1 MESGPHRFT
10 RFVLIYALLVATPVI
25 FSLLLC
31 LHIVD
36 HYSHF
41 WQERAAESSE
51 TKASELVRQL
61 DSEQIFLPHFRALTG
76 QILALP
82 KLDETQIAELAEK
95 TFAAISQRFFVY
107 VFDSRGKL
115 LKTGL
120 APVDTEA
127 GIDYLWRFA
136 HDDSYEGE
144 GRERRGDYGKLV
156 GRYFSPRNI
165 KHSNDV
171 CHTVENPKSTG
182 LLYHR
187 KREAYGDDKSG
198 VMIFLDLNIEFER
211 HLQKKVD
218 LYSSVDEPVFF
229 ERADGTWQ
237 GTASSAVAAEKVLK
251 LGYSRTKNKA
261 IDDDY
266 LWLRIGFRDF
276 HIYVGRRLSLDYYL
290 RLKWLAALMA
300 GLLMI
305 SSFLILLRNLTT
317 GDGIRVSIRYKL
329 IAIFIFAVYLPVL
342 GLFMVSFNGLN
353 DRRTVLENEARK
365 GMQDILY
372 KIDAAFADKEEQIL
386 ANFERLYNDRE
397 WQAKLSDDWA
407 YNDYLLRKHAGV
419 ALEGENFFNHLD
431 IRNIHLEQVHTTARG
446 IANDRI
452 KEINRIISLIC
463 LERFMPEQ
471 ISKNRVKLR
480 QSDFILKNMM
490 ENPVLGFSSFYEQ
503 PGRLVE
509 MDFEGSS
516 FYWYWNYYPDAGD
529 GVAFFSGNTRVH
541 LNVENFLSNVL
552 RQRFSIGNTSLV
564 MAAYFPA
571 LQSWAPDEAVKENE
585 LAKLVKLTEISKTLE
600 SGRISYGGDRYLAIC
615 LPGIKLKGAIV
626 SCLFPQSQI
635 DDRIDRQRI
644 QIYQGMALI
653 LIISVFTG
661 LLLTKYFLQPVSELN
676 LGMKALRQRD
686 TDFRVEINS
695 QDELGELGNTFNQ
708 MMVEV
713 KEMLLAGAVQ
723 QCLIP
728 DRFPEIAGY
737 DCIIYNKMATDV
749 GGDYADV
756 FSLGDSRYLVVL
768 GDVTGHGVSSSIL
781 TAMVKAQVFRFAGK
795 NRNLSEM
802 LKSLSEMIFEL
813 LRYRKLMTFCALIF
827 DARDHSCQFAN
838 AGHPFPIWCDRD
850 GQLKALDKE
859 ALPLGV
865 SPKRSNY
872 QTVES
877 SFAPGDL
884 MLLYTDGIAEG
895 AGPDGTAFGFD
906 RVRDIVVRNR
916 ALSSE
921 EIKNRLL
928 GEFWQHYQREE
939 LDDDLTFVLIR
950 RRRQDA

>member
-1 MESGPHRFT
+1 MASGNNSFARFA
-10 RFVLIYALLVATPVI
+10 LIYALLIATPVV

-31 LHIVD
+31 LHIID
-36 HYSHF
+36 HYSLF
-41 WQERAAESSE
+41 WQAKAAEDTE

-61 DSEQIFLPHFRALTG
+61 DSEQIFLPHFRELTEK
-76 QILALP
+76 ILALP
-82 KLDETQIAELAEK
+82 NLEEKKIVELAEAA
-95 TFAAISQRFFVY
+95 FAETSQRFFVY
-107 VFDSRGKL
+107 VFNNRGKM

-120 APVDTEA
+120 APEDTEV

-171 CHTVENPKSTG
+171 CHSVENPRSTG

-187 KREAYGDDKSG
+187 KRQAYSDDKSG
-198 VMIFLDLNIEFER
+198 VMLFLDLNIEFEH
-211 HLQKKVD
+211 HLQQKINS
-218 LYSSVDEPVFF
+218 YSSADEPVFF

-237 GTASSAVAAEKVLK
+237 SASGIAVAAQTIMR
-251 LGYSRTKNKA
+251 LGYTRTRNTA
-261 IDDDY
+261 VYDDF
-266 LWLRIGFRDF
+266 LWRRVGFRNF
-276 HIYVGRRLSLDYYL
+276 QLYLGRKLSLDYYS
-290 RLKWLAALMA
+290 RAKWLTVIFSCLLLAFSFAL
-300 GLLMI
+300 
-305 SSFLILLRNLTT
+305 LLRNFYS
-317 GDGIRVSIRYKL
+317 GQSMRVSIRYKL
-329 IAIFIFAVYLPVL
+329 IAIFVFAVYLPVL
-342 GLFMVSFNGLN
+342 GLIMVSLNGLN

-372 KIDAAFADKEEQIL
+372 KIDADFAGKEDEIL
-386 ANFERLYNDRE
+386 ATFERLYNSRE
-397 WQAKLSDDWA
+397 WRENIGDDWTH
-407 YNDYLLRKHAGV
+407 NDWLLRKHAGV
-419 ALEGENFFNHLD
+419 SLEGENFFNHLD
-431 IRNIHLEQVHTTARG
+431 IRNIHLEQVHSTARG

-452 KEINRIISLIC
+452 KEINRIMGLIC

-471 ISKNRVKLR
+471 MSHNRVKLR

-509 MDFEGSS
+509 MEFEGSS

-529 GVAFFSGNTRVH
+529 GVAYFSGNTRVH
-541 LNVENFLSNVL
+541 FNVENFLNKVL
-552 RQRFSIGNTSLV
+552 KNRYSLGSTALIL
-564 MAAYFPA
+564 AAYFPSQ
-571 LQSWAPDEAVKENE
+571 QSWTPESAGSEND
-585 LAKLVKLTEISKTLE
+585 LVKLVKLTEISKTIE
-600 SGRISYGGDRYLAIC
+600 TGRIRYDRENFLATC
-615 LPGIKLKGAIV
+615 LPGIKLKGAII
-626 SCLFPQSQI
+626 SCLFPHSQI
-635 DDRIDRQRI
+635 DRIIEGQRI
-644 QIYQGMALI
+644 QIFQGMALI
-653 LIISVFTG
+653 LLISVFTG
-661 LLLTKYFLQPVSELN
+661 LLLSKYFLQPVGELN

-695 QDELGELGNTFNQ
+695 QDELGELGDTFNQ

-728 DRFPEIAGY
+728 DRFPEIKGY

-756 FSLGDSRYLVVL
+756 FSLGDGRYLVVL

-781 TAMVKAQVFRFAGK
+781 TAMVKAQVFRFSQK
-795 NRNLSEM
+795 KRSLSEM

-827 DARDHSCQFAN
+827 DSNNNSCQFAN
-838 AGHPFPIWCDRD
+838 AGHPFPIWCSL
-850 GQLKALDKE
+850 GGEIKPLDAE

-877 SFAPGDL
+877 SFDPGDL

-895 AGPDGTAFGFD
+895 AGPDGSAFGFD
-906 RVRDIVVRNR
+906 RVREIIVNNR
-916 ALSSE
+916 TASSE
-921 EIKNRLL
+921 EIKNKLL
-928 GEFWQHYQREE
+928 SEFWQHYQREE
-939 LDDDLTFVLIR
+939 LDDDLTFVIIR
-950 RRRQDA
+950 RRREVV

>member
-1 MESGPHRFT
+1 MANGQSRFA
-10 RFVLIYALLVATPVI
+10 RFAFIYALLVVTPVL

-31 LHIVD
+31 LHIID

-41 WQERAAESSE
+41 WQEKAAEVTE

-61 DSEQIFLPHFRALTG
+61 DSEQIFLPHFRELTEK
-76 QILALP
+76 ILSLP
-82 KLDETQIAELAEK
+82 KLDEKKIVELAED
-95 TFAAISQRFFVY
+95 TFARISQRFFVY
-107 VFDSRGKL
+107 VFDTRGKM

-120 APVDTEA
+120 APEDTEA

-171 CHTVENPKSTG
+171 CHSVENPKSTG
-182 LLYHR
+182 LLYHK
-187 KREAYGDDKSG
+187 KRQAYSDDKSG
-198 VMIFLDLNIEFER
+198 VMYFLDLNIEFEH
-211 HLQKKVD
+211 HLQQKID
-218 LYSSVDEPVFF
+218 HYSSADEPVFF

-237 GTASSAVAAEKVLK
+237 GASDVEALAQTVAK
-251 LGYSRTKNKA
+251 LGYTRTKNVVVHN
-261 IDDDY
+261 DF
-266 LWLRIGFRDF
+266 LWRRVGFRDF
-276 HIYVGRRLSLDYYL
+276 QLYFGKKLSLDYYS
-290 RLKWLAALMA
+290 RAKGLAVLFSVLLLALS
-300 GLLMI
+300 LVY
-305 SSFLILLRNLTT
+305 LLRNLFS
-317 GDGIRVSIRYKL
+317 GQGLRLSIRYKL
-329 IAIFIFAVYLPVL
+329 IAIFVFAVYLPIL
-342 GLFMVSFNGLN
+342 GLVMVSFNGLN
-353 DRRTVLENEARK
+353 DRRTVLENDARK

-372 KIDAAFADKEEQIL
+372 KIDADFAGKEDEIL
-386 ANFERLYNDRE
+386 ATFERLYNDRD
-397 WQAKLSDDWA
+397 WQDQITDDWLH
-407 YNDYLLRKHAGV
+407 NDQLLRKHARI

-431 IRNIHLEQVHTTARG
+431 IRNIRLEQVHSTARG

-471 ISKNRVKLR
+471 MSKNQVKLR

-509 MDFEGSS
+509 MEFEGSS
-516 FYWYWNYYPDAGD
+516 FYWYWNYYPDAGNS
-529 GVAFFSGNTRVH
+529 VAFFSGNTRVH
-541 LNVENFLSNVL
+541 FNVESFLNKVL
-552 RQRFSIGNTSLV
+552 QKRYNLGNTALHL
-564 MAAYFPA
+564 AAYFPA
-571 LQSWAPDEAVKENE
+571 QQAWTPESAGSEND
-585 LAKLVKLTEISKTLE
+585 LVKLVKLTEISKTLE
-600 SGRISYGGDRYLAIC
+600 TGRINYEGKKFLATS
-615 LPGIKLKGAIV
+615 LPGIKLKGAII

-635 DDRIDRQRI
+635 DGIIAGQRI
-644 QIYQGMALI
+644 QIFQGMALI

-661 LLLTKYFLQPVSELN
+661 LLLSKYFLQPLGELN
-676 LGMKALRQRD
+676 LGMKALRQRN
-686 TDFRVEINS
+686 TDFRVEIGS
-695 QDELGELGNTFNQ
+695 QDELGELGDTFNQ

-728 DRFPEIAGY
+728 EKFPDIAGY

-756 FSLGDSRYLVVL
+756 FSLGDDRYLVVL

-781 TAMVKAQVFRFAGK
+781 TAMVKAQVFRFARK
-795 NRNLSEM
+795 NRSLSEI

-827 DARDHSCQFAN
+827 DARNHSCQFAN
-838 AGHPFPIWCDRD
+838 AGHPFPIWCDAD
-850 GQLKALDKE
+850 GKIKALDKE

-865 SPKRSNY
+865 SPRRSNY
-872 QTVES
+872 ITVES
-877 SFAPGDL
+877 SFEAGDM

-895 AGPDGTAFGFD
+895 AGPDGEAFGFD
-906 RVRDIVVRNR
+906 RVRELIVSNR
-916 ALSSE
+916 SHSSE
-921 EIKNRLL
+921 EVKNTLL
-928 GEFWQHYQREE
+928 SEFWQHYKREE
-939 LDDDLTFVLIR
+939 LDDDLTFVIIR
-950 RRRQDA
+950 RRRQDV